1 MGYPWLIIIYILLSG
16 MEMSINNLIFFK
28 FLGELE
34 IVNFVV
40 NKKKKRTN
48 KSEFS
53 MECFHC
59 YCLINPPIAKHLPKC
74 VI

>member
-34 IVNFVV
+34 IVNHF
-40 NKKKKRTN
+40 
-48 KSEFS
+48 
-53 MECFHC
+53 CGL
-59 YCLINPPIAKHLPKC
+59 LIYL
-74 VI
+74 